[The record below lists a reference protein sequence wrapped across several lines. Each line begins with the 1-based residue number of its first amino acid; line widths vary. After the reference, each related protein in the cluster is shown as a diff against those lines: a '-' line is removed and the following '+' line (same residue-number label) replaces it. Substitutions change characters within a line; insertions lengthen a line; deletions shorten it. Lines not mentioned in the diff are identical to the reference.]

1 MEKQQI
7 HLDGSV
13 INFEED
19 ETIFMEIYQKYAAS
33 KIDEIAVQCGFV
45 PAAYFSDTKKYF
57 TDVIW
62 KC

>member
-19 ETIFMEIYQKYAAS
+19 ETIFMEISQKYAAS